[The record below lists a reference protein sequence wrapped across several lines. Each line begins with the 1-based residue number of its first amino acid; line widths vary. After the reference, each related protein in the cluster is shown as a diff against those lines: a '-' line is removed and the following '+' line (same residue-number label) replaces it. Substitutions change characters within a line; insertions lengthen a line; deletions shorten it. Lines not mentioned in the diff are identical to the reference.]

1 VATPRVDYP
10 HKIRKGKTMII
21 KTEIVNLYKV
31 TFVFD
36 YTIISTT
43 VFAMYE
49 DSCKAFAIDLIKS
62 DTGMPEDIFDNAQDV
77 MVELLDKD
85 VL

>member
-1 VATPRVDYP
+1 
-10 HKIRKGKTMII
+10 MI
-21 KTEIVNLYKV
+21 KTEVFNSYKV

-43 VFAMYE
+43 VFAMHE
-49 DSCKAFAIDLIKS
+49 DACEAIAIDYIKS
-62 DTGMPEDIFDNAQDV
+62 DTGMSEDIFEGSQDM
-77 MVELLDKD
+77 MVELLDRD

>member
-1 VATPRVDYP
+1 MT
-10 HKIRKGKTMII
+10 T
-21 KTEIVNLYKV
+21 KTEIVNSYKV

-43 VFAMYE
+43 VFAMHE
-49 DSCKAFAIDLIKS
+49 DACEAMAIDLIKS
-62 DTGMPEDIFDNAQDV
+62 DTGMPEDVFDDAQDV
-77 MVELLDKD
+77 MIELIDED

>member
-1 VATPRVDYP
+1 
-10 HKIRKGKTMII
+10 MIT
-21 KTEIVNLYKV
+21 KTEVFNSYKV

-43 VFAMYE
+43 VFAMHE
-49 DSCKAFAIDLIKS
+49 DACEAIAIDYIKS
-62 DTGMPEDIFDNAQDV
+62 DTGMPEDIFERSQDM
-77 MVELLDKD
+77 MVELLERD

>member
-1 VATPRVDYP
+1 
-10 HKIRKGKTMII
+10 MIT
-21 KTEIVNLYKV
+21 KTEVFNSYKV

-43 VFAMYE
+43 VFAMHE
-49 DSCKAFAIDLIKS
+49 DACEAIAIDYIKS
-62 DTGMPEDIFDNAQDV
+62 DTGMPEDIFEGSQDM
-77 MVELLDKD
+77 MVELLDRD

>member
-1 VATPRVDYP
+1 
-10 HKIRKGKTMII
+10 MIT
-21 KTEIVNLYKV
+21 KTEVFNSYKV

-43 VFAMYE
+43 VFAMHE
-49 DSCKAFAIDLIKS
+49 DACEAIAIDYIKS
-62 DTGMPEDIFDNAQDV
+62 DTGMPADIFEGSQDM
-77 MVELLDKD
+77 MVELLDRD